1 MVPTHARMLSL
12 ASYRATASFLDS
24 YQPRIQIQPRP
35 LYSLL
40 NISDILRPAM
50 VRLRRVTVLI
60 CGSVCSR
67 LPASHPH
74 GFKSYNNNHF
84 RLFLTLFSIRST
96 KIWRKKHS
104 IDYLHQNDS
113 KVDMKGFWTDFPP
126 RVWWWWWKYI
136 HGPAP
141 AAAPH
146 CDVEPGKVM
155 PAHTQPQPL
164 SSAAVEWINLSTRVI
179 IRIICIISRVEGS
192 TEFHFFTILYSER
205 TLLLLHCLLCF
216 HAYGCLNTGS
226 SLRIRWSYRELYTIK
241 LFHAILSHFKPR
253 RTLLVVGSLISEYW

>member
-50 VRLRRVTVLI
+50 VRVRRVTVLI

-126 RVWWWWWKYI
+126 RVWWWWWWSGRRHKERRSFVKGFSRYI
-136 HGPAP
+136 YSH
-141 AAAPH
+141 H
-146 CDVEPGKVM
+146 FTCFW
-155 PAHTQPQPL
+155 H
-164 SSAAVEWINLSTRVI
+164 
-179 IRIICIISRVEGS
+179 S
-192 TEFHFFTILYSER
+192 TELALFILDGPCAPLECNKLEER
-205 TLLLLHCLLCF
+205 RPNH
-216 HAYGCLNTGS
+216 N
-226 SLRIRWSYRELYTIK
+226 RWFKFVQICYREVIWQWPKLYK
-241 LFHAILSHFKPR
+241 GSWR
-253 RTLLVVGSLISEYW
+253 RDHVPMVEQVGQMLT

>member
-50 VRLRRVTVLI
+50 VRVRRVTVLI

-74 GFKSYNNNHF
+74 GLKSYNNNHF
-84 RLFLTLFSIRST
+84 RIFLTLFSVSST
-96 KIWRKKHS
+96 KMWRKKHS
-104 IDYLHQNDS
+104 IDYWNDS

-126 RVWWWWWKYI
+126 RVWWWWLRARVVVIYSWPC
-136 HGPAP
+136 PAT
-141 AAAPH
+141 APH
-146 CDVEPGKVM
+146 CDVRPGGVM
-155 PAHTQPQPL
+155 PAH
-164 SSAAVEWINLSTRVI
+164 SSLCQQQGNGLIWAPGNYPHYLHNIPGRGVKG
-179 IRIICIISRVEGS
+179 ISLNS
-192 TEFHFFTILYSER
+192 QYSE
-205 TLLLLHCLLCF
+205 
-216 HAYGCLNTGS
+216 
-226 SLRIRWSYRELYTIK
+226 I
-241 LFHAILSHFKPR
+241 
-253 RTLLVVGSLISEYW
+253 VVLIIDRQL

>member
-50 VRLRRVTVLI
+50 VRVRRVTVLI

-113 KVDMKGFWTDFPP
+113 KVDMKGFWTDFPSC
-126 RVWWWWWKYI
+126 V
-136 HGPAP
+136 
-141 AAAPH
+141 
-146 CDVEPGKVM
+146 VV
-155 PAHTQPQPL
+155 
-164 SSAAVEWINLSTRVI
+164 VVI
-179 IRIICIISRVEGS
+179 
-192 TEFHFFTILYSER
+192 YSWP
-205 TLLLLHCLLCF
+205 C
-216 HAYGCLNTGS
+216 
-226 SLRIRWSYRELYTIK
+226 
-241 LFHAILSHFKPR
+241 PR
-253 RTLLVVGSLISEYW
+253 RRSTLWCRARQGDARTDPATASVVSSSGMD

>member
-50 VRLRRVTVLI
+50 VRVRRVTVLI

-84 RLFLTLFSIRST
+84 RISSHCFRSEGKNILLTT
-96 KIWRKKHS
+96 EMTRK
-104 IDYLHQNDS
+104 S
-113 KVDMKGFWTDFPP
+113 KVNKKGLWTDFPP
-126 RVWWWWWKYI
+126 RVWWWWLRARVVVIYSWPC
-136 HGPAP
+136 PAT
-141 AAAPH
+141 APH
-146 CDVEPGKVM
+146 CDVRPG
-155 PAHTQPQPL
+155 
-164 SSAAVEWINLSTRVI
+164 SAV
-179 IRIICIISRVEGS
+179 
-192 TEFHFFTILYSER
+192 
-205 TLLLLHCLLCF
+205 
-216 HAYGCLNTGS
+216 
-226 SLRIRWSYRELYTIK
+226 
-241 LFHAILSHFKPR
+241 
-253 RTLLVVGSLISEYW
+253 